1 MSQQCWGQYSQHKV
15 LKFCKIKHSL
25 KWLRSGR
32 SRPLCSRRHG
42 AAWSY
47 KMSRIVKESRFLW
60 IISGVCPVC
69 FVPLS
74 VALA

>member
-1 MSQQCWGQYSQHKV
+1 MSQQCWERYSQRKV
-15 LKFCKIKHSL
+15 LKSSIFKNSL
-25 KWLRSGR
+25 KWLRAGR

-42 AAWSY
+42 VVWSY
-47 KMSRIVKESRFLW
+47 KISRVVKESRFLW

-74 VALA
+74 VALT